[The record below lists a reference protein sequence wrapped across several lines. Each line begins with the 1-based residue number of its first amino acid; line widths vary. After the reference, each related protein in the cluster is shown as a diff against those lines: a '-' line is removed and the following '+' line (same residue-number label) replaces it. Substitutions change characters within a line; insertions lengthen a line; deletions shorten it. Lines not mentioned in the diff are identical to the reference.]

1 MRANEGR
8 DPKQGVR
15 QCGSRQEITGDWEG
29 FVRKGEGARDM
40 MRSTYFEGGAIRE
53 GKGDEGQRLGGEK
66 RREQREVG
74 QLHQNAGAARVS
86 NEGRRRDDGRQ
97 D

>member
-1 MRANEGR
+1 MRANERR
-8 DPKQGVR
+8 DAKQGVR
-15 QCGSRQEITGDWEG
+15 QCRGRQQITGHWEG
-29 FVRKGEGARDM
+29 FVREGEGARDV
-40 MRSTYFEGGAIRE
+40 MRSTDFEGGAIRE

-86 NEGRRRDDGRQ
+86 NEGRRSDDGRQ

>member
-1 MRANEGR
+1 MRQLR
-8 DPKQGVR
+8 
-15 QCGSRQEITGDWEG
+15 SRQEITGDWEG
-29 FVRKGEGARDM
+29 FVRKSEGAHDV
-40 MRSTYFEGGAIRE
+40 SCLTHFEGGAIRE

-86 NEGRRRDDGRQ
+86 NEGRGSNDGG
-97 D
+97 

>member
-53 GKGDEGQRLGGEK
+53 VKRHKGQGLGGEK
-66 RREQREVG
+66 WGEQGEVG
-74 QLHQNAGAARVS
+74 QLHQEASAARVS
-86 NEGRRRDDGRQ
+86 NEGRRSDDGRQ

>member
-1 MRANEGR
+1 MRANERR
-8 DPKQGVR
+8 DAKQGVR
-15 QCGSRQEITGDWEG
+15 QCRSRQKITGDWEG
-29 FVRKGEGARDM
+29 FVRKSESARDV

-53 GKGDEGQRLGGEK
+53 GKGDEGQRLGREK

-86 NEGRRRDDGRQ
+86 NEGRRSDDGRQ